1 MKRLL
6 VAATAVVYL
15 AVAAVAWS
23 IGTVAA
29 DSPGE
34 PAHANLPAVGRTPL
48 PEATPY
54 RICGPASAEP
64 WHC

>member
-1 MKRLL
+1 MKRSL
-6 VAATAVVYL
+6 AATTAVVSL
-15 AVAAVAWS
+15 AVAAVALS

-48 PEATPY
+48 PEATQY
-54 RICGPASAEP
+54 QICGPASAEP